1 MGGPQKESK
10 NCTTILAV
18 QKGQIIIYVKV
29 LRLVIVNVNVTKY
42 VLQKC
47 QIWQIC
53 GYQVFFKL

>member
-47 QIWQIC
+47 QI
-53 GYQVFFKL
+53 